1 MDEKID
7 VKRAG
12 RSFVKGLSW
21 FKSLMIGT
29 KIIIILLIGYTI
41 YRAWF
46 MEKNKQ
52 ETSITVEKG
61 GKLNLK
67 QIQGDNKRFQT
78 FGELYA
84 FCETDGR
91 YGGGVRAGIKF

>member
-1 MDEKID
+1 MEKIS
-7 VKRAG
+7 VKKAG
-12 RSFVKGLSW
+12 ASFVSGLDW
-21 FKSLMIGT
+21 FKSSMIGV
-29 KIIIILLIGYTI
+29 KIIVILLIGYTV

-52 ETSITVEKG
+52 NTQIVVQKG

-67 QIQGDNKRFQT
+67 QIQGSNKRFQT
-78 FGELYA
+78 FGELYG

-91 YGGGVRAGIKF
+91 YGLGVRAGIKF